1 MKPSEFS
8 DNSAR
13 WSECSFCGK
22 TQLDSFS
29 HFHSLWA
36 CDGKTGTEAPIHH
49 SIALCVTRC
58 CTCDKHG
65 QRGPQS
71 QRQQR
76 CGVLVTRATSDFM
89 VHHRDSAATHA
100 SRLLFTLS
108 TDLRVQA
115 YKVWTASLL
124 STWTRADVR
133 RQRAYSRVI
142 MWTVFNDNA
151 RRSASAGQLTDS

>member
-1 MKPSEFS
+1 MRLSTTHGVKAEKNRLSSQIRSRFQSDVPLCMKPSEFS

-49 SIALCVTRC
+49 SIALCVMRC

-71 QRQQR
+71 HRQQR

-89 VHHRDSAATHA
+89 VHHRESAATHA
-100 SRLLFTLS
+100 SRI
-108 TDLRVQA
+108 VVHIK
-115 YKVWTASLL
+115 YG
-124 STWTRADVR
+124 
-133 RQRAYSRVI
+133 
-142 MWTVFNDNA
+142 
-151 RRSASAGQLTDS
+151 SACPGV